1 MAADPLDALRLALMQ
16 EVLPVGLAVVER
28 ARRGGPRDV
37 LDAFTGT
44 ADPVG
49 QLKQEGDGAARLVR
63 DSLDRLQPGLGNP
76 VMKVSVQDIP
86 NPVEP
91 VAAEA
96 IGVGDTTADR
106 DDLQR
111 TLAQIAAR
119 LTQLEQHLAQGD

>member
-1 MAADPLDALRLALMQ
+1 M
-16 EVLPVGLAVVER
+16 
-28 ARRGGPRDV
+28 

-86 NPVEP
+86 NPEETILASLATEP
-91 VAAEA
+91 VGEAA
-96 IGVGDTTADR
+96 ADR
-106 DDLQR
+106 EDLQR